1 MQLNLS
7 FDDPPLHP
15 RLQPASL
22 IFVRHPRARRYILR
36 VLPDGTARV
45 TIPRRGSRQ
54 EAERFVNA
62 QQRWI
67 EQQRLRRLD
76 LQARPAAPSPDPHIV
91 LFRGE
96 PITIERFVDG
106 DHKVRFGDRA
116 SR

>member
-45 TIPRRGSRQ
+45 TIPRR
-54 EAERFVNA
+54 
-62 QQRWI
+62 
-67 EQQRLRRLD
+67 
-76 LQARPAAPSPDPHIV
+76 AR
-91 LFRGE
+91 G
-96 PITIERFVDG
+96 
-106 DHKVRFGDRA
+106 
-116 SR
+116 